1 MRRGGKVEE
10 GHYGWLCG
18 FGDHCLSPYDG
29 LGRMTEGI
37 LTRLADK
44 GGREVWWILLLFI
57 AVNSK
62 E

>member
-1 MRRGGKVEE
+1 MGGYAGLGIIV
-10 GHYGWLCG
+10 
-18 FGDHCLSPYDG
+18 CLSPYDG

-44 GGREVWWILLLFI
+44 GGREVWWMLLLFM
-57 AVNSK
+57 AGNSK